1 MANVNRVNGFRPVST
16 LSGSSWQGAIRTY
29 ECSASAENIFPG
41 DLIAMQSDGTVAAAA
56 AGGVELIGVCV
67 GVTDWMPS
75 RVSGKN
81 DNFITSGST
90 PDLSK
95 RYHAK
100 GTKGTILVVV
110 GPDILYEA
118 QEDGDTSTLALG
130 DIGSNVDMIAGTG
143 NTTSGASAQQLDSST
158 VATTSA
164 QLRLVEFCNRP
175 DNTLGSAYARW
186 IVRINE
192 NHFTKLAGI

>member
-1 MANVNRVNGFRPVST
+1 MANINRVNGFRPVST
-16 LSGSSWQGAIRTY
+16 LSGSSWQAAIRTY
-29 ECSASAENIFPG
+29 ECGTSAANIFPG
-41 DLIAMQSDGTVAAAA
+41 DLIKLLADGTVASAA
-56 AGGVELIGVCV
+56 AGDVELIGACV

-75 RVSGKN
+75 RVNGKN
-81 DNFITSGST
+81 DNFITNGST

-95 RYHAK
+95 RYHPT

-118 QEDGDTSTLALG
+118 QEDGVGSQLALA
-130 DIGSNVDMIAGTG
+130 DVGSNVDLVDGGG
-143 NTTSGASAQQLDSST
+143 NTVSGCSGQQLDSST